1 MSESIHQQQPLH
13 SQRPSTPADLAALSD
28 QLSSL
33 TDEDIERFVS
43 AASTAAQQQS
53 LPVAVPTTA
62 HHKRSILRSTMSY
75 LRRGGAAP
83 QQQQPKSD
91 NLSLPAPATQD
102 SPTLAE
108 SSSSFLDESLP
119 QIALSAEGGDM
130 LASMYDSAGVAPQE
144 QNMSKRMSVMAN
156 RFRTSLFGG
165 MNGNLVLGGVVVDD
179 KVRKEVGEL
188 FLDLDIDLRQKMLG
202 LFRKSNTTQPEPS
215 SLQDLSDLI
224 ESLPSHSDS
233 ASTSTSTDINDISID
248 TTTPF
253 TSNLNQELDLSVRL
267 YAETHKLNAEE
278 RNSGSQITKLM
289 RGLRK
294 SVSLVTMGAISSSGN
309 LKMEGIDVDAAATKK
324 ELDKVF
330 DGMDFDMKGV

>member
-1 MSESIHQQQPLH
+1 MSESIQLHLQQQQQQQQQPLH
-13 SQRPSTPADLAALSD
+13 THRPSTPADLAALSD
-28 QLSSL
+28 QLTLL

-53 LPVAVPTTA
+53 LPVSAPTTATA

-75 LRRGGAAP
+75 LRRATAP
-83 QQQQPKSD
+83 QQQQQQPTTSD
-91 NLSLPAPATQD
+91 NPAAAPARPD
-102 SPTLAE
+102 SPTLAAAT
-108 SSSSFLDESLP
+108 SLSFLDESTP
-119 QIALSAEGGDM
+119 QIALSAEGDM
-130 LASMYDSAGVAPQE
+130 LYECEVEQ
-144 QNMSKRMSVMAN
+144 QNMSKRISVMAN

-188 FLDLDIDLRQKMLG
+188 FQDLDIDLR
-202 LFRKSNTTQPEPS
+202 F
-215 SLQDLSDLI
+215 
-224 ESLPSHSDS
+224 DS
-233 ASTSTSTDINDISID
+233 ASTSTSTSTDINDISID
-248 TTTPF
+248 TTTPSNN
-253 TSNLNQELDLSVRL
+253 SNLNQELDLSVRL